1 MSEDI
6 RVKNIGELKRAAK
19 EKLKGNW
26 GIAILLTFL
35 ATLITNAFSFSGEIS
50 NLINTLSRGL
60 DSLNTSIEQISE
72 GTLAVTIMVRVGM
85 IINLLIGGSISYGIS
100 KFFINLIRREKLKV
114 ETLFSGFKYFGK
126 NFLIQLIVGI
136 FSFLWGLV
144 IWIPAVILIIIIII
158 SQTSTISTIDIF
170 YNPNIMSFGLIAGLI
185 VIIIITAII
194 CSIITYLLIARYAM
208 TYYIFV
214 DNPDFAVM
222 ECISA
227 SKEMMEGNKVRLLL
241 LQLSFIGWHILSIL
255 TLLIGYLWLIPY
267 INSSVAEFYNN
278 LKENSQSKVENV
290 VEDKIE
296 INLEKNQDPQ

>member
-6 RVKNIGELKRAAK
+6 RVKSIGELKRTAK

-35 ATLITNAFSFSGEIS
+35 AALITNAFSFSGEIS
-50 NLINTLSRGL
+50 NLINTLSKGL
-60 DSLNTSIEQISE
+60 GSLNTGIEQISE

-100 KFFINLIRREKLKV
+100 KFFINLVRREKLKV
-114 ETLFSGFKYFGK
+114 ETLFSGFKHFGK

-158 SQTSTISTIDIF
+158 SQASTIDIF
-170 YNPNIMSFGLIAGLI
+170 YNPNTMSTGLIAGLI

-227 SKEMMEGNKVRLLL
+227 SKEMMEGNKVKLLL
-241 LQLSFIGWHILSIL
+241 LQFSFIGWHILSIL

-267 INSSVAEFYNN
+267 INSSMAEFYNN
-278 LKENSQSKVENV
+278 LKENSQPKLEHV

-296 INLEKNQDPQ
+296 INLEKNQDLQ

>member
-6 RVKNIGELKRAAK
+6 RVKTIGELKRAAK

>member
-1 MSEDI
+1 MNEDI
-6 RVKNIGELKRAAK
+6 RIKSIGELKRGAK

-50 NLINTLSRGL
+50 NLIDIISRGL

-72 GTLAVTIMVRVGM
+72 GTLAVTILVRLGM

-100 KFFINLIRREKLKV
+100 KFFLNLIRKEKLKV

-136 FSFLWGLV
+136 FSFLWSLV
-144 IWIPAVILIIIIII
+144 IWIPAIILIIIIII
-158 SQTSTISTIDIF
+158 SQASTLDIF
-170 YNPNIMSFGLIAGLI
+170 YDPNISFSLIAGLLA
-185 VIIIITAII
+185 IIIIAAIL
-194 CSIITYLLIARYAM
+194 CSTISYLLIARYAM

-227 SKEMMEGNKVRLLL
+227 SKEIMEGNKVRLLL
-241 LQLSFIGWHILSIL
+241 LQISFIGWHILSII
-255 TLLIGYLWLIPY
+255 TLFIGYLWIIPY
-267 INSSVAEFYNN
+267 INSSIAEFYNN
-278 LKENSQSKVENV
+278 LKEISEPKAENII
-290 VEDKIE
+290 EDKIE
-296 INLEKNQDPQ
+296 ITLEKNQDEQ

>member
-6 RVKNIGELKRAAK
+6 RVKSIGELKRAAK

-35 ATLITNAFSFSGEIS
+35 AALITNAFSFSGEIS
-50 NLINTLSRGL
+50 NLINTLSKGL
-60 DSLNTSIEQISE
+60 GSLNTGIEQISE

-100 KFFINLIRREKLKV
+100 KFFINLVRREKLKV
-114 ETLFSGFKYFGK
+114 ETLFSGFKHFGK

-158 SQTSTISTIDIF
+158 SQASTIDIF
-170 YNPNIMSFGLIAGLI
+170 YNPNTMSTGLIAGLI

-227 SKEMMEGNKVRLLL
+227 SKEMMEGNKVKLLL

-267 INSSVAEFYNN
+267 INSSMAEFYNN
-278 LKENSQSKVENV
+278 LKENSQPKLEHV

-296 INLEKNQDPQ
+296 INLEKNQDLQ